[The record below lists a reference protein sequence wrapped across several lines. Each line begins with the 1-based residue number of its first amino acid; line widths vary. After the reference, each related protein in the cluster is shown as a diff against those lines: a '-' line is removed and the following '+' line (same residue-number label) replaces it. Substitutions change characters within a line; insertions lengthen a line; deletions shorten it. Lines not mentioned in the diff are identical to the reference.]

1 MPDHTVVRPIH
12 GSENLF
18 WVPGRENVLNLRP
31 MTVQNSWLF
40 VLLIPAAVLVGV
52 FCDWDRLK
60 AHLEDRG
67 GRLLRMR
74 WAPFG
79 KGWWGEG
86 SDRIY
91 HVRYLDPDGN
101 ERHAFCKT
109 SMGSGVY
116 FPDDKTLG
124 IPNPG
129 KFRNPIFVPRTRG
142 CGRK

>member
-1 MPDHTVVRPIH
+1 
-12 GSENLF
+12 
-18 WVPGRENVLNLRP
+18 

-116 FPDDKTLG
+116 FPDDKIVRYSQPRKVPEPDFRAENQRLREEIIRLKTG
-124 IPNPG
+124 GTVTPG
-129 KFRNPIFVPRTRG
+129 EQAD
-142 CGRK
+142 